1 MQATLSSL
9 ATAFGVGGG
18 GEGALEARTVAAVF
32 APALFSSAAPQPP
45 LVLDGY
51 AATISRWDLAC
62 VSPELQR

>member
-1 MQATLSSL
+1 MAELWLQCRVQATLSSL

-45 LVLDGY
+45 LVLDRDG
-51 AATISRWDLAC
+51 
-62 VSPELQR
+62 